1 MVFKKYD
8 LAQNRHIKRFQNFF
22 IKTYREKS
30 SKSNIGYFGQI
41 YGLHKIFYSIF
52 NIFLIFLVFVFSK
65 GPKNTLKSAFFL
77 PDRLHLFFFINL
89 NVLLVSLYHVWNEK
103 FLAPMKKKILL
114 TCNFWD
120 SQLQSKMTKMVKK
133 GSWQKGNLPDP
144 PHQELSN
151 FIFSKNITI
160 QGFKTGDRVSCK
172 FLKNF
177 AGLTEFLCFHNS

>member
-1 MVFKKYD
+1 MLYKPSH
-8 LAQNRHIKRFQNFF
+8 NIKRFQNFF
-22 IKTYREKS
+22 YKNLLGEVIKKQYRLFRANLRFTQNFLFNFQYFSDFSCFCFFKG
-30 SKSNIGYFGQI
+30 SKKYPKICIFFCQTGYI
-41 YGLHKIFYSIF
+41 Y
-52 NIFLIFLVFVFSK
+52 
-65 GPKNTLKSAFFL
+65 
-77 PDRLHLFFFINL
+77 FFFINL

-172 FLKNF
+172 FPKNF